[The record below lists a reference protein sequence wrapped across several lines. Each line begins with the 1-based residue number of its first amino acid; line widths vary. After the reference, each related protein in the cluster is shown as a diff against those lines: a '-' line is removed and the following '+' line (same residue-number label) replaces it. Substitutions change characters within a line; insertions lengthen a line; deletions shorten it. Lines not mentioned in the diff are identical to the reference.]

1 MASECC
7 EACGAPRD
15 GEHPHLCG
23 SCAANID
30 RWTKEAKENLDLKK
44 FARSDDMIGPVLA
57 AWRDETNRVPPQ
69 RPWSA

>member
-30 RWTKEAKENLDLKK
+30 RWTKEAKENLDL
-44 FARSDDMIGPVLA
+44 SP
-57 AWRDETNRVPPQ
+57 EE
-69 RPWSA
+69 